1 MDIEVSQCPVCG
13 APVEI
18 VSYSEEGWGTV
29 ETHGYCENCTWTVDQ
44 CYSPVCQFILKGFPE
59 KYSDRVKELGL
70 LVIDQND
77 LF

>member
-1 MDIEVSQCPVCG
+1 MDKKVCECPVCG
-13 APVEI
+13 EPVEI
-18 VSYSEEGWGTV
+18 VSYTEYGWGTV
-29 ETHGYCENCTWTVDQ
+29 EQHGYCKNCTWTVDQ